1 MLCLG
6 RKTDQRIFITTRTG
20 EKISIM
26 VTGIDTKGNGYVK
39 LGIDAPFHM
48 KIEREEIRGR
58 HR

>member
-26 VTGIDTKGNGYVK
+26 VTEIDTKGNGYVK

-48 KIEREEIRGR
+48 KIEREEIRG
-58 HR
+58 

>member
-1 MLCLG
+1 MIDAVNHAIPYALCG
-6 RKTDQRIFITTRTG
+6 IVF
-20 EKISIM
+20 IM
-26 VTGIDTKGNGYVK
+26 VDTKGNGYVK

>member
-6 RKTDQRIFITTRTG
+6 RKTDQRNFITTRTG

-26 VTGIDTKGNGYVK
+26 VTEIDTKGNGYVK